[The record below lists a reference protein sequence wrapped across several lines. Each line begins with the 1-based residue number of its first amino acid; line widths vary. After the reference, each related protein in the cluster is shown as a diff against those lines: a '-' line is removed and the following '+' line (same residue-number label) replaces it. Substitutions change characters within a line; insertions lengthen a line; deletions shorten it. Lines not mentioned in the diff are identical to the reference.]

1 MQPSTATVDPTR
13 EHLAQLMQF
22 LNWLTPVIFVFS
34 LVYAGTAL
42 IFGDIATGISSGV
55 IFGYGV
61 VLLAARWSLAQKQ
74 VQISVQLVCLG
85 FLASALMIVLA
96 QPLLYPNMVIIP
108 LLVVAIALPYL
119 HGSAL
124 WRLLVLCW
132 VAVVVIAAIGI
143 WRGVTSEVPRWFTN
157 LLQVSTIAGTTAF
170 GLFLLWQFHRRLARL
185 FHEMQATHSELQQA
199 YTEVQE
205 RANTQSQLLAALE
218 QQHSTIDALSVPILP
233 IAKQTW
239 LLPLLGWI
247 DQQRLEAIQ
256 ARTLDTLYTERG
268 RLLIVD
274 MTGITSLAH
283 EIATGLRDL
292 VQSVRLLGAEVV
304 IVGIR
309 AEVAQTMTQS
319 AVLIEGVRVER
330 DVTVALEQVYA
341 MLHGHS
347 PAEYGWR
354 V

>member
-1 MQPSTATVDPTR
+1 MQYPTATVEQTR

-34 LVYAGTAL
+34 LVYAATAL

-55 IFGYGV
+55 IFGYGI
-61 VLLAARWSLAQKQ
+61 VLLIARWYLSQKH
-74 VQISVQLVCLG
+74 VQLSIQLVCLG
-85 FLASALMIVLA
+85 FLASALIIVLA
-96 QPLLYPNMVIIP
+96 QPALYPNMIIIP
-108 LLVVAIALPYL
+108 MLVVAIALPYL
-119 HGSAL
+119 HGSVL

-132 VAVVVIAAIGI
+132 AAVVVIVAIGI
-143 WRGVTSEVPRWFTN
+143 WRSTPSAVPLWFTD
-157 LLQVSTIAGTTAF
+157 LLQMSAIAGTSAF
-170 GLFLLWQFHRRLARL
+170 GLFLLWQFHRRLLRM
-185 FHEMQATHSELQQA
+185 FQQMQATHSELQQA
-199 YTEVQE
+199 YSEVEE
-205 RANTQSQLLAALE
+205 RVNTQSRLLAALE

-233 IAKQTW
+233 IAEDTW

-256 ARTLDTLYTERG
+256 ARTLDTLYTQRG

-274 MTGITSLAH
+274 MTGITSLAL

-319 AVLIEGVRVER
+319 SVLIEGVRVER

-341 MLHGHS
+341 TLHGHS
-347 PAEYGWR
+347 PAENGWR

>member
-42 IFGDIATGISSGV
+42 SFGDIATGISSSV

-61 VLLAARWSLAQKQ
+61 VLLIARWSLAQKQ
-74 VQISVQLVCLG
+74 VQLSVQLVCLG
-85 FLASALMIVLA
+85 FLASALIIVLA
-96 QPLLYPNMVIIP
+96 QPALYPNMIIIP
-108 LLVVAIALPYL
+108 VLVVAIALPYL
-119 HGSAL
+119 HGGAL

-132 VAVVVIAAIGI
+132 SVVVVIVAIGI
-143 WRGVTSEVPRWFTN
+143 WRSAPSAVPLWFTN
-157 LLQVSTIAGTTAF
+157 LLQMSAIAGTSAF
-170 GLFLLWQFHRRLARL
+170 GLFLLWQFHQRLARL
-185 FHEMQATHSELQQA
+185 FQEMQATHSELQQA
-199 YTEVQE
+199 YTEVE
-205 RANTQSQLLAALE
+205 ARANTQSHLLTALE

-233 IAKQTW
+233 IANQTW

-256 ARTLDTLYTERG
+256 ARTLDTLYTQRG
-268 RLLIVD
+268 QLLIVD

-309 AEVAQTMTQS
+309 AEVAQMMTQS
-319 AVLIEGVRVER
+319 TVLIEGVRVER
-330 DVTVALEQVYA
+330 DVTVALDQVYA
-341 MLHGHS
+341 ALHGHS
-347 PAEYGWR
+347 PAERGWR
-354 V
+354 I